1 MKKLALY
8 AMLTSGL
15 LTLIFAYKVAF
26 VLETDMQFIR
36 ASILFFVSEI
46 GLWCLYYIACDYE
59 AIREQDE
66 AKERVLRFFS
76 GNSK

>member
-36 ASILFFVSEI
+36 ASILFFVSEV
-46 GLWCLYYIACDYE
+46 GLWCIYYIARDYE

-66 AKERVLRFFS
+66 AKERVIRFFG
-76 GNSK
+76 GNRK

>member
-46 GLWCLYYIACDYE
+46 GLWCLYYIARDYE
-59 AIREQDE
+59 AIREQE
-66 AKERVLRFFS
+66 EVKKQMIRFVEQ
-76 GNSK
+76 NRK

>member
-8 AMLTSGL
+8 AMLTSTL

-26 VLETDMQFIR
+26 TLETDMQFIR

-46 GLWCLYYIACDYE
+46 GLWCIYYIARDYE

-66 AKERVLRFFS
+66 AKERVIRFFG
-76 GNSK
+76 GNRK

>member
-46 GLWCLYYIACDYE
+46 GLWCLYYIARDYE
-59 AIREQDE
+59 AIREQEE
-66 AKERVLRFFS
+66 AKKRMRRFIE
-76 GNSK
+76 GK

>member
-26 VLETDMQFIR
+26 VLETDMQFIL

-46 GLWCLYYIACDYE
+46 GLWCLYYIARDYE
-59 AIREQDE
+59 AIREQE
-66 AKERVLRFFS
+66 EVKKQMIRFVEQ
-76 GNSK
+76 NRK

>member
-46 GLWCLYYIACDYE
+46 GLWCLYYIARDYE
-59 AIREQDE
+59 AIREHDE
-66 AKERVLRFFS
+66 AKERMRRFIEE
-76 GNSK
+76 NSK

>member
-8 AMLTSGL
+8 AMLTSAL
-15 LTLIFAYKVAF
+15 LTLIYAYKVAF
-26 VLETDMQFIR
+26 TLETDMQFIR

-46 GLWCLYYIACDYE
+46 GLWCIYYIARDYE

-66 AKERVLRFFS
+66 AKERVIRFFG
-76 GNSK
+76 GNRK

>member
-46 GLWCLYYIACDYE
+46 GLWCLYYIARDYE
-59 AIREQDE
+59 AIREHDE
-66 AKERVLRFFS
+66 AKERMRRFVEE
-76 GNSK
+76 NSK

>member
-1 MKKLALY
+1 MKRLALY
-8 AMLTSGL
+8 TMLTSAL

-46 GLWCLYYIACDYE
+46 GLWCIYYFARDYE
-59 AIREQDE
+59 SIREQE
-66 AKERVLRFFS
+66 EVKKQMIRFVEQ
-76 GNSK
+76 NRK

>member
-26 VLETDMQFIR
+26 VVETDMQFIR

-46 GLWCLYYIACDYE
+46 GLWCLYYIARDYE
-59 AIREQDE
+59 AIREQE
-66 AKERVLRFFS
+66 EVKKQMIRFVEQ
-76 GNSK
+76 NRK

>member
-46 GLWCLYYIACDYE
+46 GLWCLYYIARDYE

-66 AKERVLRFFS
+66 AKERVIRFF
-76 GNSK
+76 GRNSK

>member
-46 GLWCLYYIACDYE
+46 GLWCLYYIARDYE
-59 AIREQDE
+59 AIREHDD
-66 AKERVLRFFS
+66 AKERLRQFVEE
-76 GNSK
+76 NRK

>member
-8 AMLTSGL
+8 AMLTSDL
-15 LTLIFAYKVAF
+15 LSLIFTYKVAF

-46 GLWCLYYIACDYE
+46 GLWCLYYIARDYE
-59 AIREQDE
+59 AIREQEEVKKTNDTFCRT
-66 AKERVLRFFS
+66 KS
-76 GNSK
+76 

>member
-15 LTLIFAYKVAF
+15 LTLIFTYKVAF

-46 GLWCLYYIACDYE
+46 GLWCLYYIARDYE
-59 AIREQDE
+59 AIREQE
-66 AKERVLRFFS
+66 EVKKQMIRFVEQ
-76 GNSK
+76 NRK

>member
-46 GLWCLYYIACDYE
+46 GLWCVYYFARDYE
-59 AIREQDE
+59 AIRE
-66 AKERVLRFFS
+66 KEEVKKQIRIFVE
-76 GNSK
+76 GNRK

>member
-8 AMLTSGL
+8 VMLTSGL

-46 GLWCLYYIACDYE
+46 GLWCLYYIARDYE
-59 AIREQDE
+59 AIREQE
-66 AKERVLRFFS
+66 EVKKQMMRFVEQ
-76 GNSK
+76 NRK

>member
-8 AMLTSGL
+8 TMLTSAL
-15 LTLIFAYKVAF
+15 LTPIFAYKVAF

-46 GLWCLYYIACDYE
+46 GLWCIYYFARDYE
-59 AIREQDE
+59 AIREHDE
-66 AKERVLRFFS
+66 AKERMRRFIEE
-76 GNSK
+76 NSK

>member
-15 LTLIFAYKVAF
+15 LPLIFIYKVAF
-26 VLETDMQFIR
+26 VVETDMQFIR

-46 GLWCLYYIACDYE
+46 GLWCVYYFARDLE
-59 AIREQDE
+59 AIREHEE
-66 AKERVLRFFS
+66 AKERMRRFIEE
-76 GNSK
+76 NSK

>member
-15 LTLIFAYKVAF
+15 LTLIFAYKVTF

-46 GLWCLYYIACDYE
+46 GLWCLYYIARDYE

-66 AKERVLRFFS
+66 AKERVIRFL
-76 GNSK
+76 GRNSK

>member
-46 GLWCLYYIACDYE
+46 GLWCIYYFARDYE
-59 AIREQDE
+59 AIREQE
-66 AKERVLRFFS
+66 EVKKQMIRFVEQ
-76 GNSK
+76 NRK

>member
-8 AMLTSGL
+8 AMLTSGI

-46 GLWCLYYIACDYE
+46 GLWCLYYIARDYE

-66 AKERVLRFFS
+66 AKERVIRFFG